1 MPHGNHLNSYTAL
14 LLTEIQQITASR
26 HSITNSLPHILC
38 DGNRKDKIFIYNM
51 QILENYILR
60 LEHLAAIHNKT

>member
-1 MPHGNHLNSYTAL
+1 MLHGNHLNSYTAL

-26 HSITNSLPHILC
+26 HSITNSLPHIQC